1 MRRPPTGRL
10 HSSTAIAHIEAH
22 DNLRAIDRLKFAADN
37 FPALGDYALYYLA
50 LAEHDQGDL
59 KASADTL
66 ERLVSLYPDSVLI
79 DPRRDDAGGQPAEA
93 GAQPGGIRCR
103 CASHRARAR
112 NLRSNRRRAS
122 LKGVR

>member
-1 MRRPPTGRL
+1 MRRPPTGRRAFL
-10 HSSTAIAHIEAH
+10 DGYRAYEAH

-79 DPRRDDAGGQPAEA
+79 DPGEMMLADNLLKLGRSLDASAVAARLIARGPQAFDRA
-93 GAQPGGIRCR
+93 DGAR
-103 CASHRARAR
+103 H
-112 NLRSNRRRAS
+112 
-122 LKGVR
+122 